1 MSNDDVQVS
10 RITVYPVKSLGGV
23 DVPKADVLPSGALA
37 FDRRWA
43 MIDAQGNFVNAKRT
57 SRIHELTAEFD
68 LSRSEITMRNRG
80 QAAATFS
87 LIRQTAELSRWLS
100 EFFGSEIQWID
111 NTDVGHPDDL
121 QAPGPTIL
129 GTGSLQE
136 VASWFGWPIAQTRR
150 RFRAN
155 IEVAA
160 ATPFWEDR
168 CFGSLAHPIQFRVG
182 SVLFEG
188 SNPCARCVVPSR
200 DPDTGEVFPRFAAE
214 FAKRREATLPSWA
227 ERSRFDH
234 FYRLSVNTRP
244 ASSGGRIA
252 VGDVVEILECRS

>member
-1 MSNDDVQVS
+1 MPNNDVQVS
-10 RITVYPVKSLGGV
+10 RITVYPVKSLDGV
-23 DVPKADVLPSGALA
+23 DVPQADVLPSGALA
-37 FDRRWA
+37 FDRQLA
-43 MIDAQGNFVNAKRT
+43 
-57 SRIHELTAEFD
+57 AEFD
-68 LSRSEITMRNRG
+68 LDTVEITIRIRG
-80 QAAATFS
+80 QSATTFS
-87 LIRQTAELSRWLS
+87 LTQQTAELSRWLS
-100 EFFGSEIQWID
+100 EFFGSEIQLIE
-111 NTDVGHPDDL
+111 NMDVGHPDDL

-136 VASWFGWPIAQTRR
+136 VASWFGWPITQTRR

-155 IEVAA
+155 IEVVT

-168 CFGSLAHPIQFRVG
+168 CFGSPEQPIQFRMG
-182 SVLFEG
+182 SVVFEG
-188 SNPCARCVVPSR
+188 SNPCARCAVPSR

-244 ASSGGRIA
+244 DSSGGRIA
-252 VGDVVEILECRS
+252 VGDVVEIL